1 MYFRSESDEGDVAKQ
16 PRVRLP
22 KRTVPT
28 YTPFTLSPLSLETDL
43 ASAGVRPKYLSDLYW
58 TPTVTT
64 PRAPRVDVREH
75 TVPRSESSVDSIS
88 DLLRRYAVESDID
101 DGQLHRKPLTIINN
115 TSTESD
121 SYTDIV
127 NETGYASVANTTVG
141 TAVSQI
147 KSDLKHKSENA
158 CRPKHESK
166 PSAEKSQTRRND
178 TNSRRSKSRSDSRRY
193 SKSVDRYG
201 SGAGSSNEG
210 DDLHNDSRSE
220 SNTAVRHAKS
230 HFEKS
235 VPRFTSNRDKA
246 PIPNKT

>member
-16 PRVRLP
+16 PRGRLP

-28 YTPFTLSPLSLETDL
+28 YTPFTLSPRSLETHFAV
-43 ASAGVRPKYLSDLYW
+43 ASAGVKPYYLND
-58 TPTVTT
+58 TPTSTT
-64 PRAPRVDVREH
+64 PRAPRFDVREH

-101 DGQLHRKPLTIINN
+101 DGQSQRKPLTIINN

-147 KSDLKHKSENA
+147 KRDLKRKSENA
-158 CRPKHESK
+158 CRPKHASK

-201 SGAGSSNEG
+201 SGAYSSNEG

-220 SNTAVRHAKS
+220 SNTAVRHARS
-230 HFEKS
+230 HYENPYLDLQ
-235 VPRFTSNRDKA
+235 VTETTRV
-246 PIPNKT
+246 